1 MKTCCVLIGVALL
14 AGDIAVAAEAYPSRA
29 IRLVVPFA
37 PGGLDA
43 SSEQGSRLRD
53 ATVRESA
60 AAAGMIAQATI
71 PREQFPMRSI
81 RLVVPFAPGGGSDI
95 VARLLSVKM
104 TEALGQTVAVD
115 NRAGASANLGAAM
128 VAKAAPDG
136 YTLLLANANYTI
148 NPSLF
153 KTLPFDPV
161 KEFAPVAQIA
171 NATNVLAVHPSLP
184 VKSVRDLIAFAKAH
198 PRELNF
204 ASPGNGTSSHLAGE
218 LFRQLANIEVTHIP
232 YKGAT
237 PAVTDLIAGQVSFT
251 IVSTLSVL
259 PYARQGRLRMLAVTT
274 AKRAAALPEL
284 PTIAEAGLPGFEVA
298 NWFGVIATGGTPR
311 AIIDRLNAELAR
323 IARLPDIADKL
334 AAQGA
339 EPATGTPDDF
349 ARFIQ
354 AEVKKWAAVVRGAG
368 IQPE

>member
-1 MKTCCVLIGVALL
+1 ML
-14 AGDIAVAAEAYPSRA
+14 ASAVAAAADAYPSR
-29 IRLVVPFA
+29 V
-37 PGGLDA
+37 
-43 SSEQGSRLRD
+43 
-53 ATVRESA
+53 
-60 AAAGMIAQATI
+60 
-71 PREQFPMRSI
+71 I

-95 VARLLSVKM
+95 VARLLSPKL
-104 TEALGQTVAVD
+104 TEALGQSVVVD
-115 NRAGASANLGAAM
+115 NRAGANANLGAGV

-153 KTLPFDPV
+153 KSLPFDPV

-171 NATNVLAVHPSLP
+171 NAANVLAVHPSLP
-184 VKSVRDLIAFAKAH
+184 AKSVRELIAIAKAH

-218 LFRQLANIEVTHIP
+218 LFRQLAQIEVTHIP

-259 PYARQGRLRMLAVTT
+259 PYAKQGRLRMLAVTT
-274 AKRAAALPEL
+274 AKRATALPDL

-311 AIIDRLNAELAR
+311 AVIERLNAELVR
-323 IARLPDIADKL
+323 IARLPDFADKL
-334 AAQGA
+334 ALQGA
-339 EPATGTPDDF
+339 DPVTGTPDEF
-349 ARFIQ
+349 ARFID
-354 AEVKKWAAVVRGAG
+354 AEIKKWAAVVRGAG
-368 IQPE
+368 IRPE

>member
-1 MKTCCVLIGVALL
+1 MIADVRSLL
-14 AGDIAVAAEAYPSRA
+14 VAALALIASGLAAAADNYPSRA
-29 IRLVVPFA
+29 
-37 PGGLDA
+37 
-43 SSEQGSRLRD
+43 
-53 ATVRESA
+53 VR
-60 AAAGMIAQATI
+60 M
-71 PREQFPMRSI
+71 
-81 RLVVPFAPGGGSDI
+81 VVPFAPGGGSDI
-95 VARLLSVKM
+95 VARLVSAKL
-104 TEALGQTVAVD
+104 TEALGQTVVVD
-115 NRAGASANLGAAM
+115 NRAGASANLGAAV

-171 NATNVLAVHPSLP
+171 NAANVLAVHPSIP
-184 VKSVRDLIAFAKAH
+184 AKSVRELIAFAKAH
-198 PRELNF
+198 PGQLNF

-218 LFRQLANIEVTHIP
+218 LFRQLAKIEVTHIP

-259 PYARQGRLRMLAVTT
+259 PYAKQGRLRMLAVTT
-274 AKRAAALPEL
+274 AKRAGALPDL
-284 PTIAEAGLPGFEVA
+284 PTMAEAGLPGFEVA

-311 AIIDRLNAELAR
+311 GIVDRLNAELVR
-323 IARLPDIADKL
+323 IGRMPDIAEKL

-339 EPATGTPDDF
+339 DPATGTPEDF
-349 ARFIQ
+349 ERFIQ
-354 AEVKKWAAVVRGAG
+354 AEIKKWATVVRGAG
-368 IQPE
+368 IHPE